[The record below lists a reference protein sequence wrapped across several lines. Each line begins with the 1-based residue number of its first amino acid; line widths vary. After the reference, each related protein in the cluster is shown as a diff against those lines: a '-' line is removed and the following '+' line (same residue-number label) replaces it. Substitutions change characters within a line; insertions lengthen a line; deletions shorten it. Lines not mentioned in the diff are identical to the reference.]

1 MRRTLSSP
9 FTLLFKVLFPAFW
22 STVWGWGT
30 VQVLRHPDTIVFN
43 GVAGGAPRGTGV
55 VLAALWLVGITLT
68 LAFGRTLKR
77 VRMIDDD
84 LLISNYVS
92 EVRVPIAAIR
102 EVREA
107 PFWQSHCVIL
117 EFDIATRF
125 GSSIRFLTR
134 EMQRRIGVESNVA
147 RELRE
152 LATAVRRGV
161 RPS

>member
-1 MRRTLSSP
+1 
-9 FTLLFKVLFPAFW
+9 
-22 STVWGWGT
+22 
-30 VQVLRHPDTIVFN
+30 
-43 GVAGGAPRGTGV
+43 
-55 VLAALWLVGITLT
+55 
-68 LAFGRTLKR
+68 
-77 VRMIDDD
+77 
-84 LLISNYVS
+84 
-92 EVRVPIAAIR
+92 
-102 EVREA
+102 
-107 PFWQSHCVIL
+107 VIL